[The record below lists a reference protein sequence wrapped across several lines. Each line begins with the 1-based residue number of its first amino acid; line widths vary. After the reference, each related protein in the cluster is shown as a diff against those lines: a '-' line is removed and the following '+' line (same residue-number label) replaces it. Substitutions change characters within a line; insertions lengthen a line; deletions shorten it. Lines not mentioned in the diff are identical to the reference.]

1 MNNRED
7 MQKRCYYAFCKYI
20 HRARPFRANI
30 KFSRRGRMKLGM
42 RSAIVVG
49 ATGLT
54 GSSLIEQL
62 CENDEY
68 VSVIV
73 IARRELQYK
82 HPKLEVKIRNFDTL
96 EEKDIEFAHEL
107 YCCLGTTIKKAG
119 AREAFEKVDFEYPL
133 AIASLAKKQG
143 VPHMLVITAMGANE
157 QSRFYYNR
165 VKGKLENAL
174 IELGLQ
180 RLSIIRPSLLVG
192 PREEFRLGEKVGEK
206 LLKLANPLLIGPLKR
221 SRAIEASQVAKA
233 MIVIALHGKKQ
244 SVTIYPSQDLAK
256 MDFPNVTQ
264 EDFTRD
270 ELFNWGKLQ
279 DTTVS
284 NEEHKV
290 NREVIINRDK
300 FKVEET
306 VVDEDVTFN
315 RHNEK

>member
-1 MNNRED
+1 
-7 MQKRCYYAFCKYI
+7 
-20 HRARPFRANI
+20 
-30 KFSRRGRMKLGM
+30 MKLGM

-284 NEEHKV
+284 IEEHKV

>member
-1 MNNRED
+1 
-7 MQKRCYYAFCKYI
+7 
-20 HRARPFRANI
+20 
-30 KFSRRGRMKLGM
+30 MKLGM

-284 NEEHKV
+284 NEDHKV

>member
-1 MNNRED
+1 
-7 MQKRCYYAFCKYI
+7 
-20 HRARPFRANI
+20 
-30 KFSRRGRMKLGM
+30 MKLGM

-49 ATGLT
+49 ANGLT

-270 ELFNWGKLQ
+270 ELFNWGKIQ

>member
-1 MNNRED
+1 
-7 MQKRCYYAFCKYI
+7 
-20 HRARPFRANI
+20 
-30 KFSRRGRMKLGM
+30 MKLGM

-143 VPHMLVITAMGANE
+143 IPHMLVITAMGANE

-192 PREEFRLGEKVGEK
+192 QREEFRLGEKVGEK

-284 NEEHKV
+284 AEEHKV

>member
-1 MNNRED
+1 MKAD
-7 MQKRCYYAFCKYI
+7 
-20 HRARPFRANI
+20 
-30 KFSRRGRMKLGM
+30 RRRLDLGM

-54 GSSLIEQL
+54 GTSLIEQL
-62 CENDEY
+62 CENDDY

-119 AREAFEKVDFEYPL
+119 SREAFEKVDFEYPL
-133 AIASLAKKQG
+133 AIASLAKKRG
-143 VPHMLVITAMGANE
+143 IPHMLVITAMGANE
-157 QSRFYYNR
+157 QSSIYYNR
-165 VKGKLENAL
+165 VKGKLEQEL
-174 IELGLQ
+174 MELGLQ

-192 PREEFRLGEKVGEK
+192 QREEFRFGEK
-206 LLKLANPLLIGPLKR
+206 LGETVLKLTKPLLIGPLKR
-221 SRAIEASQVAKA
+221 VRSIDVSQVAKA

-244 SVTIYPSQDLAK
+244 PVTIYASQDLAN
-256 MDFPNVTQ
+256 MDFPKVAQ
-264 EDFTRD
+264 EELPRE
-270 ELFNWGKLQ
+270 ELFNWHKHKGLG
-279 DTTVS
+279 S
-284 NEEHKV
+284 NEEDKV
-290 NREVIINRDK
+290 NQQVIIDRAK

-315 RHNEK
+315 RQNEK

>member
-1 MNNRED
+1 
-7 MQKRCYYAFCKYI
+7 
-20 HRARPFRANI
+20 
-30 KFSRRGRMKLGM
+30 M

-54 GSSLIEQL
+54 GTSLIEQL
-62 CENDEY
+62 CENDDY

-119 AREAFEKVDFEYPL
+119 SREAFEKVDFEYPL
-133 AIASLAKKQG
+133 AIASLAKKRG
-143 VPHMLVITAMGANE
+143 IPHMLVITAMGANE
-157 QSRFYYNR
+157 QSSIYYNR
-165 VKGKLENAL
+165 VKGKLEQAL
-174 IELGLQ
+174 MELGLQ

-192 PREEFRLGEKVGEK
+192 QREEFRFGEK
-206 LLKLANPLLIGPLKR
+206 LGETVLKLTKPLLIGPLKR
-221 SRAIEASQVAKA
+221 VRSIDVSQVAKA

-244 SVTIYPSQDLAK
+244 PVTIYASQDLAN
-256 MDFPNVTQ
+256 MDFPKVAQ
-264 EDFTRD
+264 EELPRE
-270 ELFNWGKLQ
+270 ELFNWHKHKGLG
-279 DTTVS
+279 S
-284 NEEHKV
+284 NEEDNV
-290 NREVIINRDK
+290 NQQVIIDRAK

-315 RHNEK
+315 RQNEK

>member
-1 MNNRED
+1 
-7 MQKRCYYAFCKYI
+7 
-20 HRARPFRANI
+20 
-30 KFSRRGRMKLGM
+30 M

-143 VPHMLVITAMGANE
+143 IPHMLVITAMGANE

-192 PREEFRLGEKVGEK
+192 QREEFRLGEKVGEK

-256 MDFPNVTQ
+256 MEFPNVTQ
-264 EDFTRD
+264 EDFTRV

>member
-1 MNNRED
+1 MEAD
-7 MQKRCYYAFCKYI
+7 
-20 HRARPFRANI
+20 
-30 KFSRRGRMKLGM
+30 RRRLNLGM

-54 GSSLIEQL
+54 GTSLIEQL
-62 CENDEY
+62 CENDDY

-119 AREAFEKVDFEYPL
+119 SREAFEKVDFEYPL
-133 AIASLAKKQG
+133 AIASLAKKRG
-143 VPHMLVITAMGANE
+143 IPHMLVITAMGANE
-157 QSRFYYNR
+157 QSSIYYNR
-165 VKGKLENAL
+165 VKGKLEQAL
-174 IELGLQ
+174 MELGLQ

-192 PREEFRLGEKVGEK
+192 QREEFRFGEK
-206 LLKLANPLLIGPLKR
+206 LGETVLKLIKPLLIGPLKR
-221 SRAIEASQVAKA
+221 VRSIDASQVAKA

-244 SVTIYPSQDLAK
+244 PVTIYASQDLAK
-256 MDFPNVTQ
+256 MDFPKVAQ
-264 EDFTRD
+264 EELPRE
-270 ELFNWGKLQ
+270 ELFNWHKHNG
-279 DTTVS
+279 VGS
-284 NEEHKV
+284 NEEDKV
-290 NREVIINRDK
+290 NQQVIINRAK

-315 RHNEK
+315 RQNEK